1 MRITVTKAPENRR
14 REKPKHGEKLG
25 FGNHFSDHM
34 FLMDHSPGAG
44 WGNARIVPYGPLS
57 LAPSAMVLH
66 YGQEIFEGLK
76 AYYAKDGAV
85 CLFRPDRN
93 AERLNRSAERMCL
106 PGIPVDD
113 QLHALR
119 ELVRIDREWIP
130 REEGASLYIRPTMIA
145 TEAGLGVRPS
155 AEVLFFIIT
164 GPVGAYYARGFDP
177 VRILVE
183 ERYVRA
189 ARGGTGEAKTGGN
202 YAASLLAAKNA
213 KARGFDPV
221 RILVEE
227 RYVRAAR
234 GGTGEAKTGGNYA
247 ASLLAAKNAKTNGF
261 DQVLWLDAE
270 HRRFVEEVGT
280 MNIFFVLGGELV
292 TPPLSGSILPGVTR
306 DTVLTLAREWKI
318 PVAERPVEIDEVL
331 KGASDGTLSEAFGSG
346 TAAVISPVGSLSCHG
361 KEIEVNG
368 GRTGDLSA
376 RLYREITGIQYGEV
390 ADRHHWI
397 QRVE

>member
-213 KARGFDPV
+213 K
-221 RILVEE
+221 
-227 RYVRAAR
+227 
-234 GGTGEAKTGGNYA
+234 
-247 ASLLAAKNAKTNGF
+247 TNGF

-361 KEIEVNG
+361 KEIDVNG